1 MIRPPELRDL
11 AFPFETPPKELR
23 GASLDVTF
31 WVRVDGRVERYEV
44 QPVITDRDYARK
56 FDEVIRAFRFTPAR
70 APDGSRI
77 AGTTRVTFT
86 LPGKRQL
93 VSAVTSAIEPDVQL
107 PAASSTMLT
116 ATEVLMSR
124 LFLRKSV
131 QDCENDIAERGGLRR
146 SLGKWHLTALGVGA
160 TIGAG
165 SSPPPAP
172 RSWATPS
179 GPGAGPAIVLSFL
192 LTAVT
197 CGFAAL
203 CYAEFASMVPI
214 SGSAYTYAYASLG
227 ELVAW
232 IIGWDLIVEYAVG
245 NIGVAIGWS
254 GYFRELL
261 THFGLALPPWLA
273 TDFRSAHMAAE
284 AVAAGATDA
293 TNLYLASALTTA
305 PQIFGFTFIANLPA
319 FLIVACI
326 TCILVIGIRE
336 SATSNNAMVILKV
349 AIILFFVRGGRHPDP
364 ARRTGPIRRL
374 GGFAPNGFAGIS
386 AGAAIIFFSYIGF
399 DATSTA
405 AEEAKD
411 PARDMPFG
419 IIMSLIICTVL
430 YILVAAVMTGMAPW
444 PKLGT
449 AEPMITAL
457 ALADGS
463 PGLITFS
470 RFIVSLGAVFAM
482 TSVLL
487 VFQLGQP
494 RIFMSMSRDGLLPP
508 FFSRVH
514 PRFKTPY
521 IGTIIT
527 GTLRG
532 HLRRL
537 RQHRRSGRADQHR
550 DAVRLRA
557 GVGGCDRAAE
567 AEPDRPRPFR
577 APWVPLTPI
586 LAIVSC
592 LYLMLQLPWLTW
604 VRFAIWLALGLV
616 IYFLYGIRHS
626 RLARERG
633 VRRKRGRTLSAL
645 SSG

>member
-1 MIRPPELRDL
+1 
-11 AFPFETPPKELR
+11 
-23 GASLDVTF
+23 
-31 WVRVDGRVERYEV
+31 
-44 QPVITDRDYARK
+44 
-56 FDEVIRAFRFTPAR
+56 
-70 APDGSRI
+70 
-77 AGTTRVTFT
+77 
-86 LPGKRQL
+86 
-93 VSAVTSAIEPDVQL
+93 
-107 PAASSTMLT
+107 
-116 ATEVLMSR
+116 MSR

-165 SSPPPAP
+165 IF
-172 RSWATPS
+172 ATT
-179 GPGAGPAIVLSFL
+179 GTAIVGDAVRLGAGPAIVISFL
-192 LTAVT
+192 LTAIT

-227 ELVAW
+227 EFVAW

-273 TDFRSAHMAAE
+273 TDYRTAHMAAD

-293 TNLYLASALTTA
+293 TSVYLASALTTA
-305 PQIFGFTFIANLPA
+305 PQLFGYNVIANLPA

-326 TCILVIGIRE
+326 TSILVIGIRE
-336 SATSNNAMVILKV
+336 SAASNNAMVILKV
-349 AIILFFVRGGRHPDP
+349 VIILFFVAVG
-364 ARRTGPIRRL
+364 ATLIRPENWTTPET
-374 GGFAPNGFAGIS
+374 GGFAPNGFRGIS

-419 IIMSLIICTVL
+419 IIMSLIVCTVL
-430 YILVAAVMTGMAPW
+430 YILVAGVMTGMAPW

-449 AEPMITAL
+449 AEPMVTAL

-463 PGLITFS
+463 PGLITVS
-470 RFIVSLGAVFAM
+470 RFVVSLGAVFAM

-508 FFSRVH
+508 IFSRVH
-514 PRFKTPY
+514 PRFRTPY
-521 IGTIIT
+521 VGTIIT
-527 GTLRG
+527 GLFVGTFAAFANIAEVVELTNIGTLFAFM
-532 HLRRL
+532 LV
-537 RQHRRSGRADQHR
+537 S
-550 DAVRLRA
+550 A
-557 GVGGCDRAAE
+557 GVIVLRKL
-567 AEPDRPRPFR
+567 EPDRRRPFR

-586 LAIVSC
+586 LAIISC
-592 LYLMLQLPWLTW
+592 LYLMLQLPRVTW
-604 VRFAIWLALGLV
+604 IRFGLWLALGIV
-616 IYFLYGIRHS
+616 VYFLYGIRHS

-633 VRRKRGRTLSAL
+633 AAS
-645 SSG
+645 